1 MPYFVYK
8 ISAGPTEIFNRL
20 ELQERFEVYK
30 QAKALART
38 LRSELP
44 SGDETIVKIIFA
56 DDQLQAE
63 QRLTEVREKPILKE
77 WEK

>member
-8 ISAGPTEIFNRL
+8 ISAGPTEILKRL
-20 ELQERFEVYK
+20 ELQDSFDVYK
-30 QAKALART
+30 EAKTLARNM
-38 LRSELP
+38 RPELQ
-44 SGDETIVKIIFA
+44 SGDPTIIKIIFA
-56 DDQLQAE
+56 NDQLEAE

>member
-1 MPYFVYK
+1 MPYYVYK
-8 ISAGPTEIFNRL
+8 ISAGPTNMLNRL
-20 ELQERFEVYK
+20 ELQERFDSYK
-30 QAKALART
+30 EAKALARKM
-38 LRSELP
+38 RSELP
-44 SGDETIVKIIFA
+44 SGDTTIIKLIFA